1 MTAWSLWGFPH
12 QIWPFQK
19 FCWFLSMREA
29 EWSHRSPCVSVLGT
43 RVKSKPYNDNVNV
56 FRWYGNLVP
65 QSHFNDMLNERFES
79 VLNFLNK
86 LSCVIMTMPS
96 LYSVVSDSIFIL
108 SDITKQR
115 ALSRC
120 KKISVSLNQ
129 PPRQILLREKTKS
142 HSIVFQNAW
151 ILFSYT
157 KTTKKLW
164 FHTNNTKANRCSS
177 KTIKFQLT
185 VVQK

>member
-1 MTAWSLWGFPH
+1 
-12 QIWPFQK
+12 
-19 FCWFLSMREA
+19 MREA

-43 RVKSKPYNDNVNV
+43 HVKSKPYNDNVNV

-65 QSHFNDMLNERFES
+65 QSHFNDMLNERSES

-120 KKISVSLNQ
+120 KKIKCFPEPT
-129 PPRQILLREKTKS
+129 PPPADPAKRKNKKPFDCLSKCMNPLFLYQNHKKAMISHKQHKS
-142 HSIVFQNAW
+142 KQM
-151 ILFSYT
+151 
-157 KTTKKLW
+157 
-164 FHTNNTKANRCSS
+164 
-177 KTIKFQLT
+177 
-185 VVQK
+185 

>member
-1 MTAWSLWGFPH
+1 MVTP
-12 QIWPFQK
+12 I
-19 FCWFLSMREA
+19 SMCE
-29 EWSHRSPCVSVLGT
+29 C
-43 RVKSKPYNDNVNV
+43 VKSKPYNDNVNV

-65 QSHFNDMLNERFES
+65 QSHFNDMLNERSES

-86 LSCVIMTMPS
+86 LLSCVIMTMPS

-129 PPRQILLREKTKS
+129 PLPPPQILLREKTKS

-151 ILFSYT
+151 IRYSYT

-177 KTIKFQLT
+177 KTIKVQLT

>member
-1 MTAWSLWGFPH
+1 
-12 QIWPFQK
+12 
-19 FCWFLSMREA
+19 MREA
-29 EWSHRSPCVSVLGT
+29 EWSHRSPCASVLGT

-65 QSHFNDMLNERFES
+65 QSHFNDMLNERSES

-120 KKISVSLNQ
+120 KKIKCFPEPT
-129 PPRQILLREKTKS
+129 PPADPAKRKNKKPFDCLSKCMNPLFLYQNHKKAMISHKQHKS
-142 HSIVFQNAW
+142 KQM
-151 ILFSYT
+151 
-157 KTTKKLW
+157 
-164 FHTNNTKANRCSS
+164 
-177 KTIKFQLT
+177 
-185 VVQK
+185 

>member
-1 MTAWSLWGFPH
+1 
-12 QIWPFQK
+12 
-19 FCWFLSMREA
+19 MREA

-129 PPRQILLREKTKS
+129 PPPADPAKRKNKKPFDCLSKCMNPLFLYQNHKKAMISHKQHKS
-142 HSIVFQNAW
+142 KQM
-151 ILFSYT
+151 
-157 KTTKKLW
+157 
-164 FHTNNTKANRCSS
+164 
-177 KTIKFQLT
+177 
-185 VVQK
+185 

>member
-1 MTAWSLWGFPH
+1 MTAWSLWAFPH

-129 PPRQILLREKTKS
+129 PPAPPADPAKRKNKKPFDCLSKCMNPLFLYQNHKKAMISHKQHKS
-142 HSIVFQNAW
+142 KQM
-151 ILFSYT
+151 
-157 KTTKKLW
+157 
-164 FHTNNTKANRCSS
+164 
-177 KTIKFQLT
+177 
-185 VVQK
+185 